1 MFTLEPK
8 VKYKNTPT
16 CSQTPVLKNDTF
28 MRVLAHHTPVLA
40 ERAQRGFSQQHR
52 TQETRMKIKVRRE
65 QNKRASQETN
75 RKNCQNRCE
84 RLPPAHTAVLLQR
97 QPRTASVPRAVHGH
111 NEKLQKG
118 ASEAEGPPPVASLS
132 DKGAR
137 PWGGRG
143 FSQRGQ
149 ERH

>member
-1 MFTLEPK
+1 
-8 VKYKNTPT
+8 
-16 CSQTPVLKNDTF
+16 
-28 MRVLAHHTPVLA
+28 
-40 ERAQRGFSQQHR
+40 
-52 TQETRMKIKVRRE
+52 MKIKVRRE

-137 PWGGRG
+137 A
-143 FSQRGQ
+143 QRGPG
-149 ERH
+149 EGAASRRGARNGTRHGPRGQCSPHSAREMAALLLAASGAALLRGRSPRSRVLNLSV